1 MNSLAEKLGY
11 EQDGELLSVLK
22 STAFKGNV
30 SDAQMTALLL
40 VAQQYKLNPWTREI
54 YAFPDKN
61 NGIVPVIGVDG
72 WSRIINENPQFDGM
86 SFEQTETS
94 CTCTIYRKD
103 RKHPI
108 QVTEYLEECKRG
120 TQPWQSHPKRMLRHK
135 AMIQCARLAFG
146 YTGVY
151 DQDEAERIVEEKYM
165 GQAEVV
171 EGETKTERL
180 KKQLESKALEE
191 VLLKIEAAKTLDEL
205 AEVAAEA
212 AKLTND
218 ADKKKARA
226 AYAAK
231 KKALTPV
238 VEPVPEEIPEQPISE
253 PNDAADFFADAPS
266 YGREDETV
274 DTVDPK
280 TGTVTG
286 YKFGELV
293 EKIAAADTVTK
304 LNAVKDLINTVYN
317 KSQKADLLAIWKKA
331 GAKE

>member
-1 MNSLAEKLGY
+1 MSDLVVKQMNALAEKLGY
-11 EQDGELLSVLK
+11 EQGEELLSVLK
-22 STAFKGNV
+22 STAFKVNV

-61 NGIVPVIGVDG
+61 NGIVPVVGVDG
-72 WSRIINENPQFDGM
+72 WSRIINEHPAFDGM
-86 SFEQTETS
+86 SFEQTPDS

-108 QVTEYLEECKRG
+108 QVTEYLNECKRN
-120 TQPWQSHPKRMLRHK
+120 TDTWRSHPKRMLRHK

-165 GQAEVV
+165 GQAEVI
-171 EGETKTERL
+171 EPKATKTETL

-191 VLLKIEAAKTLDEL
+191 ILSKIEAAKTVEEL
-205 AEVAAEA
+205 AEIAEDA
-212 AKLTND
+212 AKLTNE

-231 KKALTPV
+231 KKELTTGPT
-238 VEPVPEEIPEQPISE
+238 
-253 PNDAADFFADAPS
+253 DDFFAGTPG

-274 DTVDPK
+274 DTIDPQTAEVK
-280 TGTVTG
+280 S
-286 YKFGELV
+286 YKFGEIV
-293 EKIAAADTVTK
+293 EMIAAAKSATERNKV
-304 LNAVKDLINTVYN
+304 NDLIRTVYDKN
-317 KSQKADLLAIWKKA
+317 QKADLLEIWEKNGHA
-331 GAKE
+331 V